1 MDSLEY
7 IDNFYQGSR
16 SPEEKILF
24 EKKMNEDPGF
34 ADLVAFYVSARQLS
48 KEESAEESRN
58 RFREIYLNNRLTQQD
73 KPIRKLW
80 YYTAAA
86 AVIAAIVFGVFRFDN
101 TASPQQLATR
111 YLVDSLQTLGVRM
124 SGEANKMQ
132 TTLNLYNEKKYTE
145 ALQGFEEIVQS
156 NPADFDA
163 GIDAGLAALQLQ
175 QYDKAVHYFS
185 LWQSD
190 TRFSNPALFYH
201 ALTLMKRNQTGDQE
215 AAKKM
220 LQQVVDKKL
229 DGEHI
234 AREWLR

>member
-7 IDNFYQGSR
+7 IDNFYQGHR
-16 SPEEKILF
+16 LPEETALF
-24 EKKMNEDPGF
+24 EKRMSEDSGF
-34 ADLVAFYVSARQLS
+34 TEQVAFFLSARQAA
-48 KEESAEESRN
+48 KEESADESRN
-58 RFREIYLNNRLTQQD
+58 RFREVYLKSKHTPQA

-86 AVIAAIVFGVFRFDN
+86 AVVATIVFGIFRFNN

-111 YLVDSLQTLGVRM
+111 YMVDSLQNLGVKM
-124 SGEANKMQ
+124 SGEADQMQ
-132 TTLNLYNEKKYTE
+132 IALDNYNQKKYAE
-145 ALQGFEEIVQS
+145 ALKGFESILS
-156 NPADFDA
+156 SRPADFPA
-163 GIDAGLAALQLQ
+163 GIDAGLAALQLE

-201 ALTLMKRNQTGDQE
+201 ALTLMKRNKTGDQE

-220 LQQVVDKKL
+220 LQQVVDENL